1 MGASGSLFLLGF
13 WRGRWV
19 RAGPGRRL
27 RLDSFWRA
35 EYVGLNGVC
44 FLLVTTG
51 LERESQHLGLGG
63 ARAPQPTFTPKSR
76 HHFRF
81 HRKPYCLGRH
91 ARHGYSHACSDQTA
105 SHLAVACRHYSV
117 SRGLRFSVSARS
129 VSRAQSGRSGQSRY
143 LVSGALRRALH
154 VTSGTTEVATHCIGL
169 VVFASHAY

>member
-51 LERESQHLGLGG
+51 LGRESHPLWLGG

-81 HRKPYCLGRH
+81 HRKPYCLGH
-91 ARHGYSHACSDQTA
+91 YARRDYSHTRSDQA
-105 SHLAVACRHYSV
+105 AAHLAMVCRQHGV
-117 SRGLRFSVSARS
+117 SRGLRFPVSARP

-154 VTSGTTEVATHCIGL
+154 VTSGTTEVATHCIRL